1 MILIVTLVLLAA
13 GYCVGRAREAAHL
26 RALTQREERTSAVT
40 AVTFVPAG
48 WAVESSNI
56 VLGSVVVSLDY
67 YKRLVASLKGLVGGQ
82 LKSYE
87 PLMERARRE
96 AVLRMKEQA
105 ITQGFSAVVNVRL
118 ETSRLASSHSGGE
131 GTSGV
136 EVLAFGTA
144 VNLG

>member
-1 MILIVTLVLLAA
+1 M
-13 GYCVGRAREAAHL
+13 
-26 RALTQREERTSAVT
+26 
-40 AVTFVPAG
+40 
-48 WAVESSNI
+48 
-56 VLGSVVVSLDY
+56 
-67 YKRLVASLKGLVGGQ
+67 VASLKGLVGGQ

-118 ETSRLASSHSGGE
+118 ETSRLASAHSGGE